1 MSQEEVFNS
10 IALIVL
16 YRPVDKSMEEVEPA
30 RTDEE
35 KLEMHKELEKH
46 EKHEKFKK
54 KKKQQRDENKKRL
67 KLNDMNEDPSDAVDK
82 VMVDIAV
89 QTAVEMAEKETQTIP
104 IEKGTVEMGVQ
115 TAGEKTEKE
124 TQTDQTDQTPG
135 ITVACQTGWAPALGM
150 KKDKKKDKKK
160 KKKQQ
165 QQQPSTSTK
174 PVVEYTDDRMVVTP
188 AMAKSKSGNDRM
200 AKKFARDNPGATW
213 AQFRAF
219 RKN

>member
-1 MSQEEVFNS
+1 MEDLDLDDLYLQRALVGGSPDDDADPSVFDFPF
-10 IALIVL
+10 A
-16 YRPVDKSMEEVEPA
+16 VDDYD
-30 RTDEE
+30 DERGP
-35 KLEMHKELEKH
+35 H
-46 EKHEKFKK
+46 EKKKK

-89 QTAVEMAEKETQTIP
+89 QTAIEMAEKETQTIP

-124 TQTDQTDQTPG
+124 TQTDQTPG

-188 AMAKSKSGNDRM
+188 AMAKSRSGNDRM